1 MTDSDALAA
10 IHAEAFDAPWDA
22 ASLSALLASP
32 GVFAVEEA
40 DGFILIRV
48 VADEAELD
56 DVKKQVDDL
65 RSLTPKHLIASQ
77 LAAITDPVAAIGAET
92 TAELAKIEA
101 GVGPST
107 FLPRTTP
114 GSAMSAFMVESEPEP
129 SAPVMPESEIAARI
143 DGAAAGLEVP
153 EPVFE
158 VEPAPG
164 GPVMLADVAAEP
176 KKDERA

>member
-1 MTDSDALAA
+1 ML
-10 IHAEAFDAPWDA
+10 
-22 ASLSALLASP
+22 
-32 GVFAVEEA
+32 
-40 DGFILIRV
+40 RV
-48 VADEAELD
+48 VGQWVTKARRMAADFQGQMNEAIREAELD

-107 FLPRTTP
+107 FLPGAAP